1 MSLPSR
7 RTSVRLCLNDPAAQT
22 FVSAINHNATL
33 KVGFE
38 PGTAENW
45 FDKDQ
50 GTQKTGQFLIQFFSP
65 SLTDQ
70 SP

>member
-7 RTSVRLCLNDPAAQT
+7 RTSVRLCLNDPAALT

-38 PGTAENW
+38 PGTAENR

-50 GTQKTGQFLIQFFSP
+50 AHKKLVSF
-65 SLTDQ
+65 
-70 SP
+70 